1 MIADDIKGL
10 SVSEKM
16 RILECI
22 WDDFRERVEESG
34 DLSPDLKAILD
45 QRRERVASGS
55 TRVLEWD
62 SVKYEIGRKRE

>member
-1 MIADDIKGL
+1 MIANEIKGL

-16 RILECI
+16 QILECI
-22 WDDFRERVEESG
+22 WDDFRERVESS
-34 DLSPDLKAILD
+34 DLSPDLKAALD

-55 TRVLEWD
+55 ARVLEWD